1 MVVMLDRWEPVV
13 DLKRAVP
20 SYKPY
25 VLPACSFDSK
35 NYSICLNPSEQNQV
49 VKTTKGRSREVFR
62 CIYTAL

>member
-1 MVVMLDRWEPVV
+1 MLDRWEPVV

-25 VLPACSFDSK
+25 VFPACSFDSK
-35 NYSICLNPSEQNQV
+35 NHSICLNPSEQNQV
-49 VKTTKGRSREVFR
+49 IKTAKCRFREGFS